1 MGTAMLMAAAV
12 LSGCAVSSGPTYSTY
27 AVDLP
32 NGEKAF
38 RTTCYG
44 LLEGVG
50 TCQAKAQE
58 ICRDQPVR
66 GVAQTPL
73 TTDRGPREITFQCG
87 AAPVAVREP
96 EARPAPVKPAPP
108 APRVLTLSGDANF
121 ETAKATLTGS
131 AREQLDQL
139 VEQGRGTTF
148 KRVTAKGYTDAR
160 GSAAYNQSLS
170 ERRAES
176 VIGYLK
182 SRGLAAMQFV
192 SQGYGKANPVA
203 SNANEQG
210 RAQNRRVEVA
220 ID

>member
-1 MGTAMLMAAAV
+1 MAALMATAV

-27 AVDLP
+27 EVNLP

-44 LLEGVG
+44 LAEGVG

-87 AAPVAVREP
+87 ALPVAARAP
-96 EARPAPVKPAPP
+96 EVRPAPAPVRPAPP
-108 APRVLTLSGDANF
+108 PPRALTLSGDANF
-121 ETAKATLTGS
+121 ETAKANLTAN
-131 AREQLDQL
+131 AREQLDQII
-139 VEQGRGTTF
+139 EQGRGTTF
-148 KRVTAKGYTDAR
+148 KRVVAKGYTDAR
-160 GSAAYNQSLS
+160 GSEAYNQSLS

-176 VIGYLK
+176 VVSYLK
-182 SRGLAAMQFV
+182 TRGLTAMQFV
-192 SQGYGKANPVA
+192 AQGYGKANPVA
-203 SNANEQG
+203 SNANEHG
-210 RAQNRRVEVA
+210 RAQNRRVEVTL
-220 ID
+220 D